1 MLISVK
7 LSRNSAFL
15 GSDKVRMLFFPLIN
29 VKMPTIVC
37 SLTFMSWKKIM
48 LSRVEHEI
56 FLKPRA
62 LVITIEHGYG
72 FKYNIYII
80 CFARKCNNDTPS
92 ELSTKSTSKKKK
104 IQTMVLHTR
113 TQGHRGTPTGM
124 HLQRLFGLFCELC

>member
-1 MLISVK
+1 MQFNIYELE
-7 LSRNSAFL
+7 
-15 GSDKVRMLFFPLIN
+15 
-29 VKMPTIVC
+29 
-37 SLTFMSWKKIM
+37 KIM
-48 LSRVEHEI
+48 LSRVEHEF

-104 IQTMVLHTR
+104 KKKKNTDYGVSYPDPRPQRDSYWNAFAETVRLVL
-113 TQGHRGTPTGM
+113 
-124 HLQRLFGLFCELC
+124 